1 MHEPVAWS
9 VVARNLPEHAGNTIH
24 TDRGARAAGYP
35 AALIAGVTT
44 YAYLTPPCVDAWG
57 LDWLERGGGEVR
69 FRAPVFDGDRVDCV
83 PTTTAAGATLAAIC
97 TSRSPEPR
105 AIFEAVRVAGEPP
118 RPRDGRELPVKRIVL
133 AGQFGWDYGARAGDE
148 IDVYGREGIVHPAV
162 WPALANRVY
171 STELVRGPW
180 IHTRSLIR
188 HHALGPAGATVD
200 VFATVVEEFERNG
213 RRAMCDVRIEL
224 DGRVLVT
231 IEHEAIV
238 ELADRG
244 DR

>member
-1 MHEPVAWS
+1 
-9 VVARNLPEHAGNTIH
+9 
-24 TDRGARAAGYP
+24 
-35 AALIAGVTT
+35 
-44 YAYLTPPCVDAWG
+44 
-57 LDWLERGGGEVR
+57 
-69 FRAPVFDGDRVDCV
+69 
-83 PTTTAAGATLAAIC
+83 
-97 TSRSPEPR
+97 
-105 AIFEAVRVAGEPP
+105 
-118 RPRDGRELPVKRIVL
+118 
-133 AGQFGWDYGARAGDE
+133 
-148 IDVYGREGIVHPAV
+148 
-162 WPALANRVY
+162 
-171 STELVRGPW
+171 VRGPW

-213 RRAMCDVRIEL
+213 RRAVCDVRIEL